1 MQETDFYQQV
11 LGLSA
16 PWMVVSVKLDVPA
29 GQVRVQLE
37 HAAGVRWKCPECDRE
52 LACYDHSEERTWRH
66 LDTCQLQTLL
76 VARLPRVQCPE
87 HGVKQVGAAWAE
99 PHGRFTLFFERFA
112 IDVLLAT
119 QTVKN
124 ACAVLNISWDEA
136 WHIARRAVARGQL
149 RKELKRMQ
157 YIGVDEKA
165 FRKGHRYVTVVC
177 DLEAGTVE
185 HVADGRKKESLAS
198 WYQTLNLS
206 QLISLK
212 GIAMD
217 MWEPYIQATKEAVP
231 LAHEKIVFDRFH
243 VMQQVTRAVDTVR
256 KQEHREL
263 LGQGDDSLKKT
274 KYLWLSSEENVSE
287 KRRGQFETLKELN
300 LRTGR
305 AWAIKESLRKLWSY
319 RRKGWGQKFFDQWY
333 GWARRSQL
341 EPMKQAAQTL
351 KRHMENI
358 LTYCVHPITNA
369 VAEGINSKIMSLKRK
384 AGGYRNPD
392 NFKTAIYFHC
402 GGLSLYPH

>member
-1 MQETDFYQQV
+1 MQETEFYQQV
-11 LGLSA
+11 LGLAA
-16 PWMVVSVKLDVPA
+16 PWSVASVKLDLPA

-37 HAAGVRWKCPECDRE
+37 HDVAVRWKCPECE
-52 LACYDHSEERTWRH
+52 QLLACYDHSEERTWRH
-66 LDTCQLQTLL
+66 LDTCQLQTVLL
-76 VARLPRVQCPE
+76 ARLPRIKCPE
-87 HGVKQVGAAWAE
+87 HGVKQVAASWAE
-99 PHGRFTLFFERFA
+99 PQGRFTLLFERFA

-124 ACAVLNISWDEA
+124 ACTILNISWDQA
-136 WHIARRAVARGQL
+136 WHIAQRVVQRGQL
-149 RKELKRMQ
+149 RKELKRMD
-157 YIGVDEKA
+157 YAGVDEKA
-165 FRKGHRYVTVVC
+165 FRKGHSYVTIVC

-185 HVADGRKKESLAS
+185 HVADGRKKESLAN
-198 WYQTLNLS
+198 WYQTLTLS

-231 LAHEKIVFDRFH
+231 LGAEKIVFDRFH
-243 VMQQVTRAVDTVR
+243 MMQQVTRAVDAVR

-263 LGQGDDSLKKT
+263 LGQGNESLKKT

-287 KRRGQFETLKELN
+287 KKRDQFESLKQMN

-305 AWAIKESLRKLWSY
+305 AWAIKESLRGLWSY
-319 RRKGWGQKFFDQWY
+319 RRKAWGRKFFDKWY
-333 GWARRSQL
+333 SWARRSQL
-341 EPMKQAAQTL
+341 EPIQHAAQTL
-351 KRHMENI
+351 KRHVENI

-369 VAEGINSKIMSLKRK
+369 VAEGLNSKIMSLKRK
-384 AGGYRNPD
+384 AGGYRNPE

-402 GGLSLYPH
+402 GGLDLYPR